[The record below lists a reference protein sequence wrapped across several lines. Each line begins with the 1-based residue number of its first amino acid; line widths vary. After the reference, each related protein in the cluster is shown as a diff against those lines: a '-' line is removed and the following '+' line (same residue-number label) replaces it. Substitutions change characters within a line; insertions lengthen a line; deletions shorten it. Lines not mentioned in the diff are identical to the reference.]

1 MRSIRPQR
9 SSASRPIWSLSK
21 FSSECGCPAKCW
33 RRPYVPEHLHEVAP
47 EGLAALL
54 FLPDDSVVLTTRRG
68 HFRMTSHDSIPVCRA
83 SILFVCTMGGVPMEF
98 MGAYAPQANSENSD
112 AANS

>member
-1 MRSIRPQR
+1 
-9 SSASRPIWSLSK
+9 
-21 FSSECGCPAKCW
+21 
-33 RRPYVPEHLHEVAP
+33 
-47 EGLAALL
+47 
-54 FLPDDSVVLTTRRG
+54 
-68 HFRMTSHDSIPVCRA
+68 MTSHDSMPVCRA

>member
-1 MRSIRPQR
+1 MFLSTCMRLHPKD
-9 SSASRPIWSLSK
+9 SRRCCSCQTTP
-21 FSSECGCPAKCW
+21 
-33 RRPYVPEHLHEVAP
+33 
-47 EGLAALL
+47 
-54 FLPDDSVVLTTRRG
+54 VVLTTRRG

>member
-1 MRSIRPQR
+1 MFPSTCMRLHPKD
-9 SSASRPIWSLSK
+9 SRRCCSCQTTP
-21 FSSECGCPAKCW
+21 
-33 RRPYVPEHLHEVAP
+33 
-47 EGLAALL
+47 
-54 FLPDDSVVLTTRRG
+54 VVLTTRRG
-68 HFRMTSHDSIPVCRA
+68 HFRMTSHDSMPVCRA